1 MAFTPLFL
9 NAEKHGPILV
19 VGGGEIA
26 AAKTEAL
33 ASVGAKVQIIAEN
46 LSQGIITLCEQHS
59 FDYHQTPY
67 NHDFLEGK
75 KIVVA
80 ATDNDDLNTEIATE
94 CNKRSIWVNVV
105 DNPDLC
111 DFIFPALV
119 RRGPLQ
125 IAISS
130 SGIAPVLARIIKQ
143 RIEMAVP
150 ESFENLVKY
159 LRQRKAALRIVHKKL
174 QPRRLLGEDI
184 LNGPIAE
191 EVLEGNIQ
199 RADELLDE
207 TIKNLPD
214 TKQGALYLIGTGPGH
229 PELIT
234 LKAIRLI
241 SQADVILYDR
251 LIPQSIISQ
260 YARKDAVKMAVGKTR
275 NHHLKEQQ
283 DIDGLIEEHLG
294 KNNIV
299 VRLKGGDPGI
309 FAHGA
314 EEIDIARKMNCPYQ
328 IIPGVSAANGCA
340 AYAGIP
346 LTERG
351 KTLSVRFLT
360 LYTKTLHDEDFW
372 QSLKHAKKET
382 FVFYMSTL
390 HYGFL
395 CEKLQEIGFSGE
407 TPLVVIEQGTTPYHK
422 EYISTIGT
430 FEQDHDSSTFASPCT
445 MIIGDVARL
454 AKQNQWKEEQPS
466 SGEYF
471 PYLDSEKKY
480 A

>member
-143 RIEMAVP
+143 RI
-150 ESFENLVKY
+150 
-159 LRQRKAALRIVHKKL
+159 
-174 QPRRLLGEDI
+174 
-184 LNGPIAE
+184 
-191 EVLEGNIQ
+191 
-199 RADELLDE
+199 
-207 TIKNLPD
+207 
-214 TKQGALYLIGTGPGH
+214 
-229 PELIT
+229 
-234 LKAIRLI
+234 
-241 SQADVILYDR
+241 DVDKVFSSL
-251 LIPQSIISQ
+251 
-260 YARKDAVKMAVGKTR
+260 
-275 NHHLKEQQ
+275 
-283 DIDGLIEEHLG
+283 
-294 KNNIV
+294 
-299 VRLKGGDPGI
+299 
-309 FAHGA
+309 F
-314 EEIDIARKMNCPYQ
+314 
-328 IIPGVSAANGCA
+328 
-340 AYAGIP
+340 
-346 LTERG
+346 
-351 KTLSVRFLT
+351 LS
-360 LYTKTLHDEDFW
+360 W
-372 QSLKHAKKET
+372 
-382 FVFYMSTL
+382 
-390 HYGFL
+390 
-395 CEKLQEIGFSGE
+395 
-407 TPLVVIEQGTTPYHK
+407 
-422 EYISTIGT
+422 
-430 FEQDHDSSTFASPCT
+430 
-445 MIIGDVARL
+445 
-454 AKQNQWKEEQPS
+454 
-466 SGEYF
+466 
-471 PYLDSEKKY
+471 
-480 A
+480 

>member
-1 MAFTPLFL
+1 MAYTPLFV
-9 NAEKHGPILV
+9 NAEKHGVILV

-33 ASVGAKVQIIAEN
+33 ASVSAKAEVVAEK
-46 LSQGIITLCEQHS
+46 LSQGLLNLCEENN
-59 FDYHQTPY
+59 FEYHEVSY
-67 NHDFLEGK
+67 RHDFLEGK

-80 ATDNDDLNTEIATE
+80 ATDDDDLNAQIAAE
-94 CNKRSIWVNVV
+94 CNKRNIWVNVV
-105 DNPDLC
+105 DNPALC

-130 SGIAPVLARIIKQ
+130 SGIAPVLARMVKQ
-143 RIEMAVP
+143 RIEMSVP
-150 ESFENLVKY
+150 ESFEKLVTY
-159 LRQRKAALRIVHKKL
+159 LQERKTKLRKAHKNL

-184 LNGPIAE
+184 INGSIAE
-191 EVLEGNIQ
+191 EVLEGNTAK
-199 RADELLDE
+199 ADALLEDAIE
-207 TIKNLPD
+207 ALPD

-241 SQADVILYDR
+241 SQADIILYDR
-251 LIPQSIISQ
+251 LIPQSLLSQ

-340 AYAGIP
+340 AFAGIP

-382 FVFYMSTL
+382 FVFYMSTP

-395 CEKLQEIGFSGE
+395 CEKLQEIGFDPK
-407 TPLVVIEQGTTPYHK
+407 TPLVVIEQGTTPFHK
-422 EYISTIGT
+422 EYISTIGN
-430 FEQDHDSSTFASPCT
+430 FEKDHDSTTFASPCT

-454 AKQNQWKEEQPS
+454 AKQNQWKEEQPA

-471 PYLDSEKKY
+471 PYLAQEKKY